1 MRNDCKY
8 STWDFR
14 SPNWS
19 FKRLAWQGFSQD
31 WSRRQVTWF
40 RWVGW
45 VVHSM
50 LCRVK
55 LRLRVWEECGFL
67 AYAPF
72 ATPEYVIAHQTP
84 VERQKK
90 QRSVDSSWL
99 ILAWTLSPFFFR
111 DEIGSRAKGS
121 LVTQQPGFHK
131 VLCVKIP
138 ATLDRGFPRRAV
150 VLCLL
155 CFISSKFLECRQY
168 EWMNNSKCC
177 LN

>member
-55 LRLRVWEECGFL
+55 LRLRVWEACGFL

-72 ATPEYVIAHQTP
+72 ATPEAVIGHQTP
-84 VERQKK
+84 VERQKNK
-90 QRSVDSSWL
+90 DRL
-99 ILAWTLSPFFFR
+99 IVRGWFW
-111 DEIGSRAKGS
+111 DEIFRPFSLGMKLVPGQKGVWSVNNQDFTKFFVWRFLPLWIEVS
-121 LVTQQPGFHK
+121 LEGQWFFACR
-131 VLCVKIP
+131 VLFQ
-138 ATLDRGFPRRAV
+138 A
-150 VLCLL
+150 
-155 CFISSKFLECRQY
+155 SS
-168 EWMNNSKCC
+168 
-177 LN
+177 